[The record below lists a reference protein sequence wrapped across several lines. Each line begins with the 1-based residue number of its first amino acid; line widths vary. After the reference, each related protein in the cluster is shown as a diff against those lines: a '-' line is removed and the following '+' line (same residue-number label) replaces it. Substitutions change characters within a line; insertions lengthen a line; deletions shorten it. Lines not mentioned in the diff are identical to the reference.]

1 MPPSPT
7 LPEPFRYRHDG
18 WSPARQAEFVA
29 TLARTGCVR
38 DACRA
43 VGISSTSAYR
53 ARRRMPDF
61 AEQWDLALRRAAVS
75 LEAVAWQRA
84 VEGVDEPIVSGG
96 KVIGTRK
103 RHSDALLR
111 LLIQRG
117 DLRAREEAA
126 AAEVAAAAAAP
137 VSPEKSAKYRL
148 VNEILRLRA
157 RHHEIND
164 LPPDPPEW
172 VEKIRRN
179 LAIEHGQPWP
189 PPDRQGLQ

>member
-1 MPPSPT
+1 MPPSPA

-29 TLARTGCVR
+29 ILAKTGCVR

-43 VGISSTSAYR
+43 VGISTTSAYR

-61 AEQWDLALRRAAVS
+61 AGQWDLALKRASVS

-117 DLRAREEAA
+117 DLRAKEDAA
-126 AAEVAAAAAAP
+126 AAEAAAVAAAP
-137 VSPEKSAKYRL
+137 VPPEKSAKYRL
-148 VNEILRLRA
+148 VNEILRLRE
-157 RHHEIND
+157 RYVEVNG
-164 LPPDPPEW
+164 LPPDPPESA
-172 VEKIRRN
+172 ERIRRN
-179 LAIEHGQPWP
+179 LAIEFGQPWP
-189 PPDRQGLQ
+189 PPDRQGSQ

>member
-1 MPPSPT
+1 MPPSPA

-38 DACRA
+38 DACRT
-43 VGISSTSAYR
+43 VGISTTSAYR

-61 AEQWDLALRRAAVS
+61 AEQWDLALKRASVS

-96 KVIGTRK
+96 RIIGTRK
-103 RHSDALLR
+103 RRSDALLR

-117 DLRAREEAA
+117 DLRAREDAA
-126 AAEVAAAAAAP
+126 AAEAATAKAAAAKTAYP
-137 VSPEKSAKYRL
+137 PGQSPKQLLVEKILHLRERYVE
-148 VNEILRLRA
+148 VNG
-157 RHHEIND
+157 
-164 LPPDPPEW
+164 LPPDPPESA
-172 VEKIRRN
+172 ERIRRN
-179 LAIEHGQPWP
+179 LAIEYGEPWP
-189 PPDRQGLQ
+189 PPGR